1 MEEHREPS
9 LGCSLM
15 IHQWTGRKQAF
26 RTGIS
31 DSYLQVH
38 SVVTVISHAVVE
50 DAPAILG
57 LQRLAYQSEAR
68 LYSDWTLPPLT
79 QTLESLQDE
88 LAQSI
93 VLKAVI
99 GEQLVGSVRA
109 KAVGHVG
116 QIGRLIVHPEHQGR
130 GLGSELLG
138 RIEVAIPDVSILE
151 LFTGTRS
158 ESNIRLYQRL
168 GYQIFRTQELSAAVT
183 IAYMRKFALVDQ

>member
-1 MEEHREPS
+1 M
-9 LGCSLM
+9 
-15 IHQWTGRKQAF
+15 
-26 RTGIS
+26 
-31 DSYLQVH
+31 
-38 SVVTVISHAVVE
+38 VTVISHAVVE

-68 LYSDWTLPPLT
+68 LYSDSTLPPLT
-79 QTLESLQDE
+79 QTLESLRDE

-116 QIGRLIVHPEHQGR
+116 QIGRLIVHPKHQGR